1 MTATDHRGALRR
13 VAAVVAIVAVIAGAC
28 SRDQH
33 TSPPPRPGPPSNPA
47 PPSNPI
53 PVPAAGVW
61 KPRPGTTWQWQITGK
76 VDTSVS
82 PATMFDVD
90 LSDAMPSARTVPVP
104 GFGAVTWP
112 AGVNAG
118 IIPRLH
124 AMGKTVICYMDSGA
138 YESYRPDAK
147 LFPTSVLGGGTGW
160 DGERW
165 LDLRPAS
172 WSRFAPIVWSR
183 MDVARSIGCDGVEPD
198 QNNPIGNKPGFLI
211 TVADQTA
218 WYLEVARQAHARH
231 LSVGMK
237 NGIESVNPLTVRAF
251 DWALNEECFQYD
263 ECKTLL
269 PFVRAGKA
277 VFQVEYQGDPAAF
290 CPIAR
295 QNGFSS
301 MKKRLELDSWRKS
314 CF

>member
-1 MTATDHRGALRR
+1 MIASEHRR
-13 VAAVVAIVAVIAGAC
+13 VLHRVAVLVAALVVLAGAC
-28 SRDQH
+28 SRTEH
-33 TSPPPRPGPPSNPA
+33 TSPPPRPGPPSRPIPPSRPA
-47 PPSNPI
+47 PPATTN
-53 PVPAAGVW
+53 VW
-61 KPRPGTTWQWQITGK
+61 TPRPGTTWQWQITGT

-90 LSDAMPSARTVPVP
+90 LSDAMPSARTAQVP

-138 YESYRPDAK
+138 FESYRPDAK
-147 LFPTSVLGGGTGW
+147 LFPASVIGSGTGW

-165 LDLRPAS
+165 LDLRPAAR
-172 WSRFAPIVWSR
+172 SRFAPIVWSR

-198 QNNPIGNKPGFLI
+198 QNNPIGNDPGFPI
-211 TVADQTA
+211 TVADQTS

-237 NGIESVNPLTVRAF
+237 NGIESINRSTVSAF

-263 ECKTLL
+263 ECEALL
-269 PFVRAGKA
+269 PFVGAGKA
-277 VFQVEYQGDPAAF
+277 VFQVEYQGDPATI
-290 CPIAR
+290 CPVAR
-295 QNGFSS
+295 RDGFSS
-301 MKKRLELDSWRKS
+301 MKKRLELDSWRQP